1 MKGLLLKDW
10 YMLWHYCKSFLLM
23 VVVFAFSYLY
33 FPENTFLFVYPMLLA
48 SILSM
53 SLLSYEERCGWSGY
67 CRTLPL
73 SPWLIVGEKYVF
85 TCLCT
90 GAMLALLIPIQYSV
104 LSRGSVFPRETFWG
118 SIATLALLGLVEPG
132 VLLPLLFRFG
142 TEKGRLAYYLVIGAG
157 CAASFVMREQLPS
170 LSHPALLLLM
180 AVLVMAVSFFLSVW
194 FYRKRK
200 D

>member
-53 SLLSYEERCGWSGY
+53 SLLSYEERCGWSVY
-67 CRTLPL
+67 CKSLPL
-73 SPWLIVGEKYVF
+73 SHWLIVGEKYVF

-90 GAMLALLIPIQYSV
+90 VVMLALLMPIQYSV
-104 LSRGSVFPRETFWG
+104 LRRLPVFPWETFWG
-118 SIATLALLGLVEPG
+118 SVSTLALLGLVGPS

-157 CAASFVMREQLPS
+157 CAVSFVMRAQLPA
-170 LSHPALLLLM
+170 LSHPSLLLIL
-180 AVLVMAVSFFLSVW
+180 AVLVMVVSYLLSVQ
-194 FYRKRK
+194 FYRKREE
-200 D
+200 